1 MFPLLLIIPTLRKIT
16 PFMKRKRKII
26 FELKIQEASPALTHS
41 LLQGSHRSNLRG
53 GFL

>member
-26 FELKIQEASPALTHS
+26 FELKIQEASPALTHG